1 MSSSSSADQRVLR
14 PPFTR
19 LPRGFQGESW
29 PDAPTPWHPERQEGR
44 GDRGAGARAWIEREI
59 HLDLTNATLT
69 RRTKRLCQRREHA
82 LSTTFKA
89 FFIDKAWV
97 FLKNP
102 SIQRYVVEALKTWRK
117 ANAAMILPTQSLDE
131 LRRSDVLDV
140 IIERGRPSRSR
151 WDVR

>member
-1 MSSSSSADQRVLR
+1 MRSLSQ
-14 PPFTR
+14 
-19 LPRGFQGESW
+19 
-29 PDAPTPWHPERQEGR
+29 
-44 GDRGAGARAWIEREI
+44 
-59 HLDLTNATLT
+59 TNG
-69 RRTKRLCQRREHA
+69 QQDWQI
-82 LSTTFKA
+82 STTFKA

-102 SIQRYVVEALKTWRK
+102 SIQGYVVEAPKTGGK
-117 ANAAMILPTQSLDE
+117 QNAAMMLPTQSLDE